1 MNREEITN
9 EIMELSEIEVSIFME
24 IMATENKL
32 DELDTDSLA
41 VGMAIDELIKEMR
54 WLDLIYYCNNGV
66 YPCES

>member
-9 EIMELSEIEVSIFME
+9 EIMELSEIEVSIFMK

-41 VGMAIDELIKEMR
+41 VGMAIDELIKERR
-54 WLDLIYYCNNGV
+54 WFDFIYYCNNGV